1 MDSRINGT
9 TIHYVDEGDRK
20 NPPLVFI
27 HGFPFSYELWTPQI
41 EYFKRDFRTIAYD
54 VRGHGKSDVGD
65 GQYTIELFV
74 DDLIALLDN
83 LAIKEATLC
92 ALSMGGYIALRA
104 VERNPE
110 RIASLILA
118 DTGPYAD
125 LNEARLRRAVQIKS
139 IKSGALDAF
148 IEGFLKGAFTP
159 ESFAKIPLE
168 VERIRKIIQAN
179 SPLGICGTLLALAAR
194 TDTVG
199 ALPKIK
205 VPTLILVGEKD
216 PITPPSLSESMHE
229 KISSSELFIIP
240 NSAHLS
246 NLENPT
252 EFNRL
257 ADAFL
262 ASPAVNSASR

>member
-41 EYFKRDFRTIAYD
+41 DYFKRDFRTIAYD

-74 DDLIALLDN
+74 DDLIGLLDN
-83 LAIKEATLC
+83 LAINEATLC

-125 LNEARLRRAVQIKS
+125 SNEAKLRRAAQIKS

-148 IEGFLKGAFTP
+148 IEGFLKAAFTP
-159 ESFAKIPLE
+159 ESFTVRPVE
-168 VERIRKIIQAN
+168 VERIRKMIQLN
-179 SPLGICGTLLALAAR
+179 EPLGICGTLLAMAGR
-194 TDTVG
+194 TDTTG
-199 ALPKIK
+199 ALEKIK

-216 PITPPSLSESMHE
+216 PVTPPSLSQLMHE
-229 KISSSELFIIP
+229 KIGGSELRMIP
-240 NSAHLS
+240 NSAHAS
-246 NLENPT
+246 NLENPE

-257 ADAFL
+257 VADFL
-262 ASPAVNSASR
+262 ARRAQE